1 MIATIKLIMVNQEM
15 AAISSSTLVLIAT
28 RLLRVF
34 A

>member
-1 MIATIKLIMVNQEM
+1 MIATIKLIIVNQEM
-15 AAISSSTLVLIAT
+15 AAISSSTLELIAP